1 MKTLARIASLG
12 AAAALMAGLAACSP
26 SAPAET
32 AAPDPSETAATGLE
46 PITVAVGI
54 LAREEPEIQFLKEQL
69 APLGVTL
76 EYQVINDNVV
86 INRATYEGDLDAN
99 YFQNPVY
106 LKAQNEANGW
116 DLKTYGDW
124 IQTSAVV
131 FVSSKYPDGKLPDG
145 AKIGIADDA
154 ANQAREL
161 QLLADN
167 GEIELRDGVELPGLL
182 DITSNPKNY
191 EFVPVNPRSRAA
203 AFPDFDAMTSPSI
216 TVYQMQDPSIEIIYE
231 ETPEV
236 YENYG
241 GVLWV
246 VPGDTGTLPWLDAAI
261 EIQTS
266 DAYKQFLEDYYHGIK
281 KANRNYQG

>member
-1 MKTLARIASLG
+1 MRTIARIASIG
-12 AAAALMAGLAACSP
+12 AAAALMAGLAACS

-32 AAPDPSETAATGLE
+32 PAPAPTETSAGGLE
-46 PITVAVGI
+46 PITVDVAI

-69 APLGVTL
+69 APLGVTMN
-76 EYQVINDNVV
+76 YQVVNDNVV

-99 YFQNPVY
+99 FFQNPVY

-216 TVYQMQDPSIEIIYE
+216 TVYQMEDPSIKTIYE

-246 VPGDTGTLPWLDAAI
+246 VPGDTTDLPWLDAAI

-266 DAYKQFLEDYYHGIK
+266 EAYKTFLADYYNGIK
-281 KANRNYQG
+281 KSNGNYKG